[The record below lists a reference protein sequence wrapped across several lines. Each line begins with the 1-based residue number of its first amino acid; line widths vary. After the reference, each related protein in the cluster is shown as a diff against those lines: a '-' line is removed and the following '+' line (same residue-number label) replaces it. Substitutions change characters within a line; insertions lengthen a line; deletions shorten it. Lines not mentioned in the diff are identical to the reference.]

1 MSRIVPFVVAA
12 VAVTSAATAEGN
24 VTFYGDVL
32 PILQENCQVCHRANG
47 ANLGGMVAPMA
58 FETYE
63 DTRPWAKGIAKA
75 VGAGQMP
82 PWHAAPEFHGVF
94 QNERTMTQE
103 EIDTI
108 IAWVDQG
115 APKGNPGDAPPAKE
129 WPSADGWLIG
139 EPDLVTMPTEPY
151 WVADDVEDLY
161 VDLHS
166 TITEE
171 MLPEER
177 FIKAVEFRPGSS
189 VVHHIIALPL
199 GGIAPGNEP
208 QVYPDGIAVPL
219 KPGTDITWQ
228 MHYHKEPGP
237 GTGMN
242 DHSKAAIKLY
252 PEDAQIDYIIKGN
265 HLGRFDFEIPAG
277 AENYSTVAEYTF
289 KHDAKIVSF
298 MPHMHVRGKSA
309 KYEAFYPDG
318 SAEVLLDVPQ
328 YDFNW
333 QTSYDFASFKE
344 VPAGTKIVFTSA
356 WDNSANNPYNP
367 DPTIDIR
374 WGEPTTDE
382 MSFGYMSFIDDS
394 PERESMFG
402 GRGDN
407 DEDFDL
413 VQVISMFDSDKD
425 GMLQEDEAPGRMKNF
440 FGLIDANKDGGI
452 SVEEAEQATARFNAA
467 RNDRATL

>member
-1 MSRIVPFVVAA
+1 MSRIVLFAVAA
-12 VAVTSAATAEGN
+12 LAVASAAAAGDK

-32 PILQENCQVCHRANG
+32 PIMQENCQVCHRANG

-58 FETYE
+58 FESYE
-63 DTRPWAKGIAKA
+63 DTRPWAKAIAKA
-75 VGAGQMP
+75 VSNGIMP
-82 PWHAAPEFHGVF
+82 PWHAADEFHGVF
-94 QNERTMTQE
+94 NNERTLTEAQ
-103 EIDTI
+103 IATI
-108 IAWVDQG
+108 VAWVEQG
-115 APKGNPGDAPPAKE
+115 AAQGNPGDAPAPVV
-129 WPSADGWLIG
+129 WPSAEGWLIG
-139 EPDLVTMPTEPY
+139 EPDLVSMPAEPY
-151 WVADDVEDLY
+151 FVADDVEDLY

-208 QVYPDGIAVPL
+208 QVYPDGISVPL

-228 MHYHKEPGP
+228 MHYHKEPGA

-242 DHSKAAIKLY
+242 DQSKVAIKFY
-252 PEDAQIDYIIKGN
+252 PEDAKIDYIIKGN
-265 HLGRFDFEIPAG
+265 HLGRFDFSIPAG
-277 AENYSTVAEYTF
+277 ADDYSTTAEYTF

-298 MPHMHVRGKSA
+298 MPHMHVRGSYA

-318 SAEVLLDVPQ
+318 SNEVLLEVPK

-333 QTSYDFASFKE
+333 QTGYDFADFKQ
-344 VPAGTKIVFTSA
+344 VPEGTKIVFTSA
-356 WDNSANNPYNP
+356 WDNSTNNPYNP
-367 DPTIDIR
+367 DPAVDVR

-382 MSFGYMSFIDDS
+382 MSFGYMSFIDES

-402 GRGDN
+402 NRGD
-407 DEDFDL
+407 DGDFDL
-413 VQVISMFDSDKD
+413 GQVITMFDVNKD
-425 GMLQEDEAPGRMKNF
+425 GMLQETEAPGRMKNF
-440 FGLIDANKDGGI
+440 FALIDANKDGGI
-452 SVEEAEQATARFNAA
+452 TLEEGEEAMSRFNAA